1 MAWLHM
7 YLHMY
12 NALIRVHVPK
22 KYIYFFLKVV
32 PTFGSK
38 HILAVYL
45 DTEG

>member
-1 MAWLHM
+1 
-7 YLHMY
+7 MY

-32 PTFGSK
+32 PIMGTFGSK